1 MARPRSD
8 VERRRRAFIHALG
21 GGRTVIE
28 AADHAGIAWR
38 TLYSWRQKAAGFRAA
53 WDRAAQFARDAIH
66 DRMQAALIQ
75 RAVEGVDEPVFHGG
89 ERIGTRKRY
98 SDALLLAG
106 LRDLAA
112 EPPAAPPPQPAQR
125 PDKRKR
131 VTVVIAPFGDSP
143 EDEELPKPPPR
154 PSIAAEPAPAASPP
168 PDPAEERA
176 LDWSHLG
183 RNDEVEG
190 RR

>member
-1 MARPRSD
+1 MARPRTD
-8 VERRRRAFIHALG
+8 VGRRRRAFLHALG
-21 GGRTVIE
+21 SGRTVIE
-28 AADHAGIAWR
+28 AADQAGIAWR

-106 LRDLAA
+106 LRDLAS
-112 EPPAAPPPQPAQR
+112 EPPPLPARQPAER
-125 PDKRKR
+125 RDNGKH
-131 VTVVIAPFGDSP
+131 VTVVIEPFDPTGP
-143 EDEELPKPPPR
+143 KENVPKPPPR
-154 PSIAAEPAPAASPP
+154 LPITEPGAAPLPPPAPAEAP
-168 PDPAEERA
+168 A

-183 RNDEVEG
+183 RND
-190 RR
+190 